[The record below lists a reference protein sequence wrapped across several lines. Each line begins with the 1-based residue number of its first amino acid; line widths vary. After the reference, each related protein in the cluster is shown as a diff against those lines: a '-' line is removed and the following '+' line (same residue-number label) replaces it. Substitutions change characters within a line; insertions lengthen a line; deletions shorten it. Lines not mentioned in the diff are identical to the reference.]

1 MNIVTL
7 VFGLTLIGAGVVT
20 LVRRLHD
27 RSVQETILVLK
38 NPIGDTPSAVSA
50 FVGLLVPIVSSIAGG
65 LAFVAIAALGW

>member
-20 LVRRLHD
+20 LVRRVHD

-38 NPIGDTPSAVSA
+38 NPVRDAPSGVSA

-65 LAFVAIAALGW
+65 LAFVAISALGW